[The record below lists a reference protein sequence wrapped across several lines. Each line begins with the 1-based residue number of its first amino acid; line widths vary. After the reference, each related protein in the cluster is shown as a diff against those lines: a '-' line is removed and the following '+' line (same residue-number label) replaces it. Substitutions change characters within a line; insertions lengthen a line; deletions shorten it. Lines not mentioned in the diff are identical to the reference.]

1 MNAVLLSLAT
11 TLGEFISLDVNPM
24 RVLITLAVA
33 LVVGVVIFIVYRLS
47 FAGVMYSRTFNV
59 SLIMLTLVTT
69 LMLMLITDK
78 LALSL
83 GMVGALSIIRFRTAV
98 KDPIDTVFMFWAV
111 GEGVAIGA
119 GSSITALIAVVF
131 IGIVMVIM
139 RFVKVAASE
148 PYLLIIHYD
157 ESAAEHIKHL
167 LTKLPKNRMKSKT
180 VRQQGIE
187 IVVEIRLRSRQTG
200 FVDKLMRMNGV
211 RDASLVTYK
220 GDIVG

>member
-1 MNAVLLSLAT
+1 MGSLLAAT
-11 TLGEFISLDVNPM
+11 SFLGGYFSLDVDPM
-24 RVLITLAVA
+24 KVLMTLLVA
-33 LVVGVVIFIVYRLS
+33 LIVGVVIFVVYRLS

-119 GSSITALIAVVF
+119 GSAITALIAVVF
-131 IGIVMVIM
+131 IGIVMILM
-139 RFVKVAASE
+139 RVVKVASSE

-157 ESAAEHIKHL
+157 EAASEQIRNL
-167 LTKLPKNRMKSKT
+167 LSKLPKNRLKSKT
-180 VRQQGIE
+180 VRPQGVE
-187 IVVEIRLRSRQTG
+187 IVVEIRLSQRQTG
-200 FVDKLMRMNGV
+200 FVDKLLRVNGV
-211 RDASLVTYK
+211 RDASLITHK